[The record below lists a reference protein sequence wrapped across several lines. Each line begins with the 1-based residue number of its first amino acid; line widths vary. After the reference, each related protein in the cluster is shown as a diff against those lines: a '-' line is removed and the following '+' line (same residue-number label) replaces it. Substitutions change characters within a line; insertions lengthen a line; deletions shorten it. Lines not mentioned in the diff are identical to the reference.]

1 MIEFIFQ
8 VKWHDVACYHRKH
21 VLCEDSET
29 LLDYV
34 KATNEGIKLWINRK
48 TNFQWIVLQYV
59 QLSKSLSMF
68 DTPEDCPRNEKKQAT
83 SSIGNFCKSWH
94 HHNPLLSSILAGVNL
109 YLVPNSR
116 TIESQKL
123 GPMHVPEHPKSGK
136 HPSQPPVHNV
146 WVFAARLTANLL
158 MVPSILGDQT
168 AQHGHYKSGGD
179 GVEGEAEISGRWQE
193 KVGLKQGEVNLIL
206 TTLGESRL
214 IPQWQSWARSTEGQS
229 WRTER
234 QN

>member
-1 MIEFIFQ
+1 MWSTIVDCIAICSVEQMF
-8 VKWHDVACYHRKH
+8 VNVWHSWGWPTEWEEAPRQQHRKF
-21 VLCEDSET
+21 LQNRDISTT
-29 LLDYV
+29 L
-34 KATNEGIKLWINRK
+34 
-48 TNFQWIVLQYV
+48 
-59 QLSKSLSMF
+59 SLIIF
-68 DTPEDCPRNEKKQAT
+68 Y
-83 SSIGNFCKSWH
+83 SSR
-94 HHNPLLSSILAGVNL
+94 

-179 GVEGEAEISGRWQE
+179 GVEGEAEISARWQE

-214 IPQWQSWARSTEGQS
+214 IPQWQSWVRSTEGQS